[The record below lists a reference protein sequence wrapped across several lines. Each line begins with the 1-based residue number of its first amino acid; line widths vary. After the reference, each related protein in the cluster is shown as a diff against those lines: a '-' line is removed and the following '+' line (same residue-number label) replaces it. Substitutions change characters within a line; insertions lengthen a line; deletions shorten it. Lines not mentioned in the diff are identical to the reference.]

1 MIMLEIHYVVAGSKE
16 EVKKYDKASDF
27 VGAQY
32 KEVPDLQD
40 NYHVAK
46 VLLAGKE
53 IELDDKTIGG
63 LFNYLNK

>member
-1 MIMLEIHYVVAGSKE
+1 MMLEIHYSIAGSQE

-40 NYHVAK
+40 NYQVTK
-46 VLLAGKE
+46 VLLDGKE
-53 IELDDKTIGG
+53 IDLDDKTIGG